1 MRKNYFAK
9 LVRYIKDVYHIERGL
24 SKLTDGRVNP
34 TYSTAQVVTPLL
46 LGFLLRAQSIN
57 GLGLMIKQGE
67 FQKLFSKVTKLASV
81 DTMRDTVKVIDLG
94 GLASM
99 LKSTITKAIRNK
111 AFENGTI
118 DGYTVTAIDGTKLF
132 GSYVKH
138 CPKCLST
145 VIKGKAHYYHSGA
158 VMSTIG
164 DGPKLVIDFEMYNP
178 KIDSTKKDEGEVN
191 AAKRLL
197 SRVLDTH
204 RTLIDVVVYDA
215 LVCSSGWFDHC
226 IQGEVDTIVRVK
238 KNNNKSIRQVKN
250 LANKSEPVAVW
261 ETEEG
266 IKNVSVYEQTF
277 AMSGVEQP
285 LRFVKY
291 MLKYPNK
298 KRSQIMIVTTSM
310 DISLETIFKMIKAR
324 WNIENCIFNNLKTEA
339 ALGHCFVH
347 GGNAVEAILYL
358 LFIAANLFQLF
369 KDRRIK
375 NHVPMQRELVRLLLK
390 GLYMLRSDAELIFDS
405 GG

>member
-9 LVRYIKDVYHIERGL
+9 LVRYIKDVYHIERAL
-24 SKLTDGRVNP
+24 SKLADGRVNP
-34 TYSTAQVVTPLL
+34 TYDTAQVVTPLL
-46 LGFLLRAQSIN
+46 LGFLLRAQSLN

-67 FQKLFSKVTKLASV
+67 FQKLFSKGTKLSSV

-94 GLASM
+94 GLGSM

-111 AFENGTI
+111 VFENGTI
-118 DGYTVTAIDGTKLF
+118 NGYTVTAIDGTKLF
-132 GSYVKH
+132 GSYVKR

-145 VIKGKAHYYHSGA
+145 VIKGKTHYYHSGA
-158 VMSTIG
+158 VMSTVG
-164 DGPKLVIDFEMYNP
+164 GGPKLVIDFEMYSP
-178 KIDSTKKDEGEVN
+178 KIDPTKKDEGEIN

-204 RTLIDVVVYDA
+204 RTFVDVVVYDA
-215 LVCSSGWFDHC
+215 LVCSSSWLNHC
-226 IQGEVDTIVRVK
+226 IQGKVDTIVRVK
-238 KNNNKSIRQVKN
+238 KSNNKSLRQVKN
-250 LANKSEPVAVW
+250 LTNKSEPVAVW
-261 ETEEG
+261 ENEEG
-266 IKNVSVYEQTF
+266 IERVCVYEKTF

-285 LRFVKY
+285 LRFVKFT
-291 MLKYPNK
+291 LKCPNK
-298 KRSQIMIVTTSM
+298 KRSQIMIVTASM
-310 DISLETIFKMIKAR
+310 DISLETLFKMIKAR

-358 LFIAANLFQLF
+358 LFTAANLFQLF

-375 NHVPMQRELVRLLLK
+375 NHVPIQRELVRLLLK
-390 GLYMLRSDAELIFDS
+390 GLYMLKHDARLIFDT
-405 GG
+405 G